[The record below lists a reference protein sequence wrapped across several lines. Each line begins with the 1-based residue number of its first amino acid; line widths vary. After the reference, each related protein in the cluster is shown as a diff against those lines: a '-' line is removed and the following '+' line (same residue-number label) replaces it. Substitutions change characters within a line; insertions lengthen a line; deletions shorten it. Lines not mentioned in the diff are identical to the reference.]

1 MSGVPVPD
9 KRNSADSL
17 ENFARQIEEM
27 FRFGKDQGP
36 LALQRKVCRLLASSD
51 PKVAATMTAKWV
63 EWRYGKAKE
72 TLKVEGAITHTH
84 DHYEHATDEQLRAA
98 EESIN
103 ALIESAS
110 DAGSNQR

>member
-1 MSGVPVPD
+1 MSEVPVPD
-9 KRNSADSL
+9 KRNSVDSL
-17 ENFARQIEEM
+17 ENFARRIEEM

-72 TLKVEGAITHTH
+72 TLKVEGHIEHTVF
-84 DHYEHATDEQLRAA
+84 DAGKLTDEQLA
-98 EESIN
+98 EAER
-103 ALIESAS
+103 LIESAS
-110 DAGSNQR
+110 AGNHPG